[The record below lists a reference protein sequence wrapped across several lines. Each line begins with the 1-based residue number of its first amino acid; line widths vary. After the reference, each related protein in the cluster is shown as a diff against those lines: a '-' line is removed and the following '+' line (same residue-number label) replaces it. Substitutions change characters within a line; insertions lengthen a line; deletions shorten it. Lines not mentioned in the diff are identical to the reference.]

1 MNGFIL
7 TNSSPWGVPF
17 LFVKKKDGSLRLCI
31 DYWELYRLMVK
42 NWYPLPWIDD
52 LFNQFQGF
60 TVYLNTSKARKQ
72 KKNSDT
78 TSFIDEEGVLLRG
91 FDPNYLMIEKTPP
104 AGGYNKLNTTWYNP
118 KKWRLGNEYFIVH
131 SIIKWTK
138 KFYKIWLFKKL

>member
-1 MNGFIL
+1 
-7 TNSSPWGVPF
+7 
-17 LFVKKKDGSLRLCI
+17 
-31 DYWELYRLMVK
+31 MVK

-52 LFNQFQGF
+52 LFDQFQGF

-72 KKNSDT
+72 NKNSDT
-78 TSFIDEEGVLLRG
+78 TSVRDEEGVLLRR

-131 SIIKWTK
+131 SIIKWK
-138 KFYKIWLFKKL
+138 KNFIKCDFLFF